1 MDSLSS
7 RQVYI
12 RCTERTQREIQAPA
26 KDAESTNQQLSDIGK
41 NEAASKAVSVPVSIR
56 IERTFLFE
64 TRDESVRFESLER
77 KHAKIQLLFFSP
89 LLKKLSEMSLKVSWH
104 SMRCKV
110 VTVLLVA
117 TSVVSIWTI
126 RHPEEIVSIE
136 NNGTL
141 GLCFKC
147 AMISSQPT

>member
-41 NEAASKAVSVPVSIR
+41 NEAASKAVSVPVSIQ

-77 KHAKIQLLFFSP
+77 KHAKIQLPFFSP
-89 LLKKLSEMSLKVSWH
+89 LLK
-104 SMRCKV
+104 
-110 VTVLLVA
+110 
-117 TSVVSIWTI
+117 
-126 RHPEEIVSIE
+126 
-136 NNGTL
+136 N
-141 GLCFKC
+141 
-147 AMISSQPT
+147 